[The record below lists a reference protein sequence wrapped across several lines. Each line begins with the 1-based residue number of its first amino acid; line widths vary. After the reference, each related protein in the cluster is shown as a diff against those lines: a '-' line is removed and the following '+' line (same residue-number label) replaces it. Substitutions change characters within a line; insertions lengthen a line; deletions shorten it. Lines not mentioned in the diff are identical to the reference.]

1 MLKQLSIRL
10 RIAAWLGLWVGL
22 TPAHGAVEL
31 LNDASRLAIN
41 GSASF
46 LDDGVRLTDALT
58 TQAGSV
64 WAKEKMDIT
73 QGFDTG
79 FDFQLSTG
87 GADGFAFVVQNDSE
101 AALGGTGGDLG
112 YDGILNSVAIEFDTY
127 MNPPPIKD
135 PNSNH
140 VAVLTNGI
148 LPNHTAHTYQVGDA
162 LTVLPFALA
171 DGQVH
176 HARIQYASGMLTIT
190 VGSGA
195 SVAELSVPIQIEQR
209 LSLVNGTA
217 WVGFTGATGGLFQA
231 QDIHSWTWNLAS
243 PH

>member
-58 TQAGSV
+58 
-64 WAKEKMDIT
+64 
-73 QGFDTG
+73 
-79 FDFQLSTG
+79 
-87 GADGFAFVVQNDSE
+87 FVVQNDSE